1 MRFIDSHAHLDM
13 QPLVD
18 SLPDVM
24 HRAAANR
31 VEQVMTIGVDLP
43 SSQKALELAAMWP
56 QVFCAVGIHPHDA
69 SRIPSFEWLEKQLNA
84 IRLQDAACKIKAVGE
99 TGLDFAKEYSP
110 RAAQFQAFRWHLDL
124 ALEWGVPVV
133 VHDREAH
140 EQTLDVL
147 AEYAARGL
155 AGVLHCFSGDTETA
169 RRVLDMGFYVSVSGV
184 VTFSKADV
192 LREAVRFTPLDRL
205 LIETDSP
212 FLAPVPY
219 RGKTNEPGYVRYV
232 AEEIARLK
240 CLTLEE
246 VATCTTR
253 NAQVLFALP
262 SL

>member
-1 MRFIDSHAHLDM
+1 M
-13 QPLVD
+13 QPLLD
-18 SLPDVM
+18 SLSNVM
-24 HRAAANR
+24 HRAAANG
-31 VEQVMTIGVDLP
+31 VEQVMTIGVDLL
-43 SSQKALELAAMWP
+43 SSQKAMELAAMWP

-69 SRIPSFEWLEKQLNA
+69 ARIPSFEWLQNQLNA
-84 IRLQDAACKIKAVGE
+84 IRLQDTSNKIKAIGE

-110 RAAQFQAFRWHLDL
+110 RAEQFHAFRWHLEL
-124 ALEWGVPVV
+124 ALEWGLPVV

-140 EQTLDVL
+140 GQTLDVL

-155 AGVLHCFSGDTETA
+155 TGVLHCFSGDTEMA
-169 RRVLDMGFYVSVSGV
+169 RRVLDMGFHVSVSGV

-246 VATCTTR
+246 VASCTTR
-253 NAQVLFALP
+253 NAQALFALP